1 MHCVLLLAGV
11 LLWQACFLHMTGCHD
26 RMRLWVL
33 LHRIAILLQA
43 TLGTVLCQSKSPG
56 FWFTGKSDTMV
67 GVTRNFLSSSRPK
80 EFFYVLRR
88 LLRPAGARGIICAR
102 ALCCAHFAGERWR
115 GSSAPYPCT
124 RLVYGGCAGGGAGSG
139 VAARAR
145 RVNRSRARSVC
156 MRFWEFCQSA
166 VDDPRND
173 FHKTTHLWSLGNY
186 ADSSR
191 G

>member
-102 ALCCAHFAGERWR
+102 ALCCAHFCPRAM
-115 GSSAPYPCT
+115 T
-124 RLVYGGCAGGGAGSG
+124 RQLSLVSRYEVSI
-139 VAARAR
+139 R
-145 RVNRSRARSVC
+145 RVCGRRGGVGCSRTRTARESFARTISVH
-156 MRFWEFCQSA
+156 A
-166 VDDPRND
+166 VLGVLSERGW
-173 FHKTTHLWSLGNY
+173 WST
-186 ADSSR
+186 
-191 G
+191 